1 MTTIDKVRSRLIDKI
16 IASNNKQ
23 LLAAIDTIISASK
36 EEEEVL
42 LDTYQLEMLQ
52 MSEEDIKQGNVT
64 SQEALDKLD
73 ALRME

>member
-23 LLAAIDTIISASK
+23 LLVAIDTIISASK

>member
-23 LLAAIDTIISASK
+23 LLVAIDTIISASK

-73 ALRME
+73 ALWME